1 MAVDSHI
8 FDISRTIQLAV
19 APVFLLTAIG
29 TFLNVLI
36 SRLARAVDRRR
47 ILEEHLPDY
56 TGQFREDA
64 IGELRMLQRRIIF
77 VLWSVALAVLGALL
91 VCLLIGVAFA
101 GAYISVD
108 LSREVAAL
116 FIGAVVAVTFCL
128 LLFLREISIA
138 ALSAHQTP
146 GPYALPREDLRNDTA
161 EAKKASASASSSTA
175 SPADRDRKSVV

>member
-108 LSREVAAL
+108 LSREVAGRFLAPVVL
-116 FIGAVVAVTFCL
+116 GAFFL
-128 LLFLREISIA
+128 LLFFRRKSIA
-138 ALSAHQTP
+138 SEPAPQNP
-146 GPYALPREDLRNDTA
+146 PPPPPPR
-161 EAKKASASASSSTA
+161 
-175 SPADRDRKSVV
+175 P

>member
-56 TGQFREDA
+56 TGQFRGVA

-77 VLWSVALAVLGALL
+77 VLCSVALAMLGALL
-91 VCLLIGVAFA
+91 VCLLIFVAFA
-101 GAYISVD
+101 GAYISSH
-108 LSREVAAL
+108 LSLASSAL
-116 FIGAVVAVTFCL
+116 FIC
-128 LLFLREISIA
+128 
-138 ALSAHQTP
+138 
-146 GPYALPREDLRNDTA
+146 
-161 EAKKASASASSSTA
+161 
-175 SPADRDRKSVV
+175 

>member
-29 TFLNVLI
+29 TILNVLI
-36 SRLARAVDRRR
+36 GRLARAVDRRR
-47 ILEEHLPDY
+47 ILEEHLSEY
-56 TGQFREDA
+56 VGEVREDA
-64 IGELRMLQRRIIF
+64 IRELRMLQRRIIF
-77 VLWSVALAVLGALL
+77 VLWSVALAVLSALL

-101 GAYISVD
+101 GAYVSID
-108 LSREVAAL
+108 LSREVAGL
-116 FIGAVVAVTFCL
+116 FIGAVIALTFCL

-146 GPYALPREDLRNDTA
+146 GPYSGTREALRNETA
-161 EAKKASASASSSTA
+161 DAK
-175 SPADRDRKSVV
+175 

>member
-29 TFLNVLI
+29 TILNVLI
-36 SRLARAVDRRR
+36 GRLARAVDRRR
-47 ILEEHLPDY
+47 ILEEHLPEY
-56 TGQFREDA
+56 TGTILDDA
-64 IGELRMLQRRIIF
+64 MRELRMLQRRIIF
-77 VLWSVALAVLGALL
+77 VLWSVALAVLSALL

-116 FIGAVVAVTFCL
+116 FIGSVVVLTFCL

-146 GPYALPREDLRNDTA
+146 GPYAAAREARRNETADT
-161 EAKKASASASSSTA
+161 K
-175 SPADRDRKSVV
+175 

>member
-29 TFLNVLI
+29 TIINVLI
-36 SRLARAVDRRR
+36 GRLGRAVYRRR
-47 ILEEHLPDY
+47 LLEEHLSEYSGEMRD
-56 TGQFREDA
+56 DA
-64 IGELRMLQRRIIF
+64 VTELSMLAHRVVL
-77 VLWSVALAVLGALL
+77 VLWSVTLAVLGALL

-101 GAYISVD
+101 GAYFSMD

-116 FIGAVVAVTFCL
+116 FVAAMVAVTFCL

-138 ALSAHQTP
+138 AVSAHQTLRP
-146 GPYALPREDLRNDTA
+146 QSLRPAFRNDAT
-161 EAKKASASASSSTA
+161 EKK
-175 SPADRDRKSVV
+175 

>member
-29 TFLNVLI
+29 TIINVLI
-36 SRLARAVDRRR
+36 GRLGRAVDRRR
-47 ILEEHLPDY
+47 LLEEHLSEY
-56 TGQFREDA
+56 SEEMRADA
-64 IGELRMLQRRIIF
+64 VRELRMLAHRVVL
-77 VLWSVALAVLGALL
+77 VLWSVTAAVLGALL

-101 GAYISVD
+101 GAYFSMD

-116 FIGAVVAVTFCL
+116 FVASMVAVTFCL

-138 ALSAHQTP
+138 AVSAHQTLMP
-146 GPYALPREDLRNDTA
+146 QSLRPALRNDTA
-161 EAKKASASASSSTA
+161 AEKYASDRASSATA
-175 SPADRDRKSVV
+175 SPADNPPSV